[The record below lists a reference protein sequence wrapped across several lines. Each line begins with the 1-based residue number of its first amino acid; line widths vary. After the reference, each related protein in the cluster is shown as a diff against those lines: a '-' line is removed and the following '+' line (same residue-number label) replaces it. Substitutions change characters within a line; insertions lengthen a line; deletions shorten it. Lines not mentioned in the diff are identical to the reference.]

1 MPRPRGTSLIS
12 VLEKIPCICASFYL
26 LGNRKKM
33 AEIVRL
39 RNKHYMKDFFF
50 PSWESDHLRAGVG
63 RIETAPALT
72 AQSPHAPCTCPGLP
86 PTSTLSQS
94 TVKEAKVTPLQC
106 KPWPQSRAPD
116 CTLNHPAVPGAWLW
130 PRCPGPGLA
139 VPSDATSLLRACGLE
154 DSRVALSPHGAVT
167 SRQPHPL
174 SATTWH
180 PTVTFVTLGDI
191 SCWK

>member
-1 MPRPRGTSLIS
+1 M
-12 VLEKIPCICASFYL
+12 
-26 LGNRKKM
+26 
-33 AEIVRL
+33 
-39 RNKHYMKDFFF
+39 
-50 PSWESDHLRAGVG
+50 
-63 RIETAPALT
+63 
-72 AQSPHAPCTCPGLP
+72 
-86 PTSTLSQS
+86 
-94 TVKEAKVTPLQC
+94 KEAKVTPLQC

-180 PTVTFVTLGDI
+180 PTVTFCHPRRHLLLEIMTLRTGCLPGLEGVRPGSPVHGAPRETGTGGTAAFGSPLSLPGDPEGHLTPGPR
-191 SCWK
+191 SPPARRAQHLGGGGPGRLVEGGW